1 MNYLEELNPMQQ
13 EAVKATEGPVLVLA
27 GAGSG
32 KTRALTYRIAYLIEE
47 EGVNPWNILAITF
60 TNKAAGEMRERVN
73 QLVSFG
79 AESIWV
85 STFHSAC
92 VRILRRHIE
101 ELGYTTKFTIYDAD
115 DQRTLMRQ
123 LLKQM
128 DVDTKLYRDRAV
140 LAQISDAKNNMI
152 SPDEF
157 SVNASGN
164 FRQMKVAEI
173 YTAYQEELK
182 KNNALDFDDLL
193 VKTVELLRGNSDIR
207 GYYQDRFR
215 YIMVDEYQDTNRVQF
230 ELIRILA
237 GKYQNL
243 CVVGDDDQSIYRF
256 RGADITNILNFEQEF
271 PGAKVI
277 KLEQNYRSTQYILD
291 AANEV
296 IRNNEGRKEKRL
308 WTENGEGKK
317 LRVRSFDTGS
327 EEADAISREITEA
340 AAGGMAY
347 HDCAVLYRTNAQ
359 SRPLEERFI
368 YRNIP
373 YQLVGGVNF
382 YQRRE
387 IKDIL
392 AYLKTIDSGM
402 DDMAVQRI
410 INVPRRG
417 IGATSIGR
425 VAEFAA
431 ANDLSFYE
439 ALKEASFIPRLGKIQ
454 QKIEAFVDQ
463 IEAFRQQA
471 DQLPLPDLITVVMQ
485 DTGYEDEIR
494 NDEPVEAQARMDNI
508 QELINKAAEF
518 VRNDR
523 EKEDVLS
530 RFLEEVALVADIDRT
545 DENEDRVLLMTLH
558 SAKGLEF
565 PRVYMSGME
574 DGLFPSSRTIS
585 SEDPA
590 DLEEERRLAYVG
602 ITRAREELTMTW
614 ARQRMVNG
622 ETRWC
627 RQSRFLDEI
636 PADLID
642 RSEDEARFARR
653 KAAAESAKQAGNK
666 RSPYAAPKAVFG
678 ADDYTRSVG
687 KQFTVTKAASLS
699 YGPGD
704 RVRHVK
710 YGEGTVTAVV
720 DGVKDYEVTVHFDR
734 VGQKKMFASFAR
746 LEKI

>member
-207 GYYQDRFR
+207 EYYQNRFR

-308 WTENGEGKK
+308 WTENGKGKK

-471 DQLPLPDLITVVMQ
+471 DQLPLPDLITAVMQ

-494 NDEPVEAQARMDNI
+494 NDEPVEAQSRMDNI

-518 VRNDR
+518 FRNDR
-523 EKEDVLS
+523 
-530 RFLEEVALVADIDRT
+530 
-545 DENEDRVLLMTLH
+545 
-558 SAKGLEF
+558 
-565 PRVYMSGME
+565 
-574 DGLFPSSRTIS
+574 
-585 SEDPA
+585 
-590 DLEEERRLAYVG
+590 
-602 ITRAREELTMTW
+602 
-614 ARQRMVNG
+614 
-622 ETRWC
+622 
-627 RQSRFLDEI
+627 
-636 PADLID
+636 
-642 RSEDEARFARR
+642 
-653 KAAAESAKQAGNK
+653 
-666 RSPYAAPKAVFG
+666 
-678 ADDYTRSVG
+678 
-687 KQFTVTKAASLS
+687 
-699 YGPGD
+699 
-704 RVRHVK
+704 
-710 YGEGTVTAVV
+710 
-720 DGVKDYEVTVHFDR
+720 
-734 VGQKKMFASFAR
+734 
-746 LEKI
+746 